1 MTVHAYAI
9 VRLDLSGSQGDAHVA
24 SLEALAASRRV
35 QLAAGGVL
43 LAQSDSSF
51 CQLLAG
57 LDFEAVD
64 VVMVPSAAQI
74 KGWLGVL
81 RHSAEVWTALLPQ
94 RWPRCRVMASQTA
107 ESVPRPM

>member
-9 VRLDLSGSQGDAHVA
+9 VRLDYSGPQADVHVA
-24 SLEALAASRRV
+24 GLETLAASHGV
-35 QLAAGGVL
+35 ELAAGGVL

-51 CQLLAG
+51 SRLLAG

-81 RHSAEVWTALLPQ
+81 RHSAEVWTALPPQ
-94 RWPRCRVMASQTA
+94 RWPRCRAIPRQTA